1 MIMQSDH
8 TILLHKQLVQVKC
21 ELKEL
26 ELTQYLFWLIFKN
39 YSKAEKSLSCYFCQ
53 INSAQDLEMGPV
65 ALDRSF
71 PKLSNGVK
79 FTRFGLANLKWLNF
93 KVEAVL
99 QLFGKV

>member
-1 MIMQSDH
+1 
-8 TILLHKQLVQVKC
+8 L
-21 ELKEL
+21 
-26 ELTQYLFWLIFKN
+26 WLIFKN

-53 INSAQDLEMGPV
+53 INSTQELGVGPV

-71 PKLSNGVK
+71 LKLSNGIK

-99 QLFGKV
+99 EKFELDLNKID